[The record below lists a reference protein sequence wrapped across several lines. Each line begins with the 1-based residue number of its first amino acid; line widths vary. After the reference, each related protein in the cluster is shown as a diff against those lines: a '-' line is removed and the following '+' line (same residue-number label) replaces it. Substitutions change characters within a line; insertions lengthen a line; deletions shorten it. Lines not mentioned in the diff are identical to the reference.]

1 MGLGR
6 KVAIGIG
13 VLVIIALAWA
23 VLSGNVTGSVI
34 TGMAVQ
40 EMSVENEYVEMNP
53 VEEVD
58 YSDEV
63 NREVNDG
70 T

>member
-1 MGLGR
+1 MGLAR

>member
-40 EMSVENEYVEMNP
+40 EMSVEYEDVEMSP

-58 YSDEV
+58 FI
-63 NREVNDG
+63 NDINENKG
-70 T
+70 GE